1 MMNKS
6 VLNIM
11 TALSLTL
18 LSVNALNAS
27 AREFVMSYDGFY
39 DRLKVVNKGD
49 FQYAR
54 VNFYIS
60 DIGTNEACAI
70 KSGTILTENNEY
82 PLNYTEQA
90 QLLLPFDKQLD
101 TDKAVIVVQPQNPV
115 HDCQLKLQIEANELE
130 GLSFTKQSLFTI
142 HTELDELLADLSGFF
157 VSKLMWF
164 LLPEQK
170 GVVVT
175 FKKPMHFDDESI
187 ECKKSVCY
195 FAVADNWQDDTK
207 ELADI
212 ADVIKVTPWITK

>member
-1 MMNKS
+1 MNKM
-6 VLNIM
+6 VLKLV
-11 TALSLTL
+11 TASFLA
-18 LSVNALNAS
+18 VAAS
-27 AREFVMSYDGFY
+27 SAVAKEFVMSYDGFY

-60 DIGTNEACAI
+60 DIGTNEVCSI
-70 KSGTILTENNEY
+70 KSGTILTEKNEY
-82 PLNYTEQA
+82 PLNYTDKA

-130 GLSFTKQSLFTI
+130 GLALSKQSLLVI
-142 HTELDELLADLSGFF
+142 NNELEELLTDLSGFF

-175 FKKPMHFDDESI
+175 FKTPKQFDDERI
-187 ECKKSVCY
+187 TCEKSVCY
-195 FAVADNWQDDTK
+195 FEVTDSWEDNTTV
-207 ELADI
+207 LADI
-212 ADVIKVTPWITK
+212 NEVVKVTPWISK

>member
-1 MMNKS
+1 MNKRILNCVS
-6 VLNIM
+6 VI
-11 TALSLTL
+11 SLLL
-18 LSVNALNAS
+18 LSTTVFNAN

-60 DIGTNEACAI
+60 DIATNEACAI
-70 KSGTILTENNEY
+70 KSGTILTEKNEY
-82 PLNYTEQA
+82 PLNFTDKA

-101 TDKAVIVVQPQNPV
+101 SDKAVIVVQPQNPE

-130 GLSFTKQSLFTI
+130 GLALSKQSLYAI
-142 HTELDELLADLSGFF
+142 NEELDELLTDLSGFF

-170 GVVVT
+170 GVAVT
-175 FKKPMHFDDESI
+175 FKSPMQFDDKSI
-187 ECKKSVCY
+187 TCEKSVCY
-195 FAVADNWQDDTK
+195 FAVKDSWEDDTAA
-207 ELADI
+207 LGDI
-212 ADVIKVTPWITK
+212 SQVIKVTPWIVK

>member
-1 MMNKS
+1 MNKGI
-6 VLNIM
+6 LNS
-11 TALSLTL
+11 TKALSLLL
-18 LSVNALNAS
+18 LSALALNVNAK
-27 AREFVMSYDGFY
+27 EFVMSYDGFY

-60 DIGTNEACAI
+60 DIATNEACAI

-82 PLNYTEQA
+82 PLNFTDKA

-101 TDKAVIVVQPQNPV
+101 SDKAVIVVEPQNSN

-130 GLSFTKQSLFTI
+130 GLSLTKQSLYTI
-142 HTELDELLADLSGFF
+142 NQELDELLTDLSGFF

-170 GVVVT
+170 GVAVT
-175 FKKPMHFDDESI
+175 FNAPTQLADKNIKCE
-187 ECKKSVCY
+187 KSVCY
-195 FAVADNWQDDTK
+195 FAVEDDWEDDTTS
-207 ELADI
+207 LGNI
-212 ADVIKVTPWITK
+212 NNVIKVTPWIAK

>member
-1 MMNKS
+1 MNKS
-6 VLNIM
+6 IIKS
-11 TALSLTL
+11 TKAISLLL
-18 LSVNALNAS
+18 LSAVALNVS
-27 AREFVMSYDGFY
+27 AKEFVMSYDGFY

-60 DIGTNEACAI
+60 DIATNEACAI

-82 PLNYTEQA
+82 PLNFTDKA

-101 TDKAVIVVQPQNPV
+101 TDKAVIVVEPQNPN

-130 GLSFTKQSLFTI
+130 GLTLSKQSLYTI
-142 HTELDELLADLSGFF
+142 NTELDELLTDLSGFF

-170 GVVVT
+170 GVAVT
-175 FKKPMHFDDESI
+175 FNAPTQLADKNIKCE
-187 ECKKSVCY
+187 KSVCY
-195 FAVADNWQDDTK
+195 FAVKDDWEDDATI
-207 ELADI
+207 LGNI
-212 ADVIKVTPWITK
+212 NNVVKVTPWIAK

>member
-1 MMNKS
+1 MNKS
-6 VLNIM
+6 VLKSARAICI
-11 TALSLTL
+11 LL
-18 LSVNALNAS
+18 LSAAALNAS
-27 AREFVMSYDGFY
+27 AEEFVMSYDGFY

-82 PLNYTEQA
+82 PLNFTDKA

-101 TDKAVIVVQPQNPV
+101 TDKAVIVVQPQNPS
-115 HDCQLKLQIEANELE
+115 HDCQLKLQVEANELS
-130 GLSFTKQSLFTI
+130 GLVFSKQSLYKI
-142 HTELDELLADLSGFF
+142 NAELDELLTDLSGFF

-170 GVVVT
+170 GVAVT
-175 FKKPMHFDDESI
+175 FKAPMQFNDKSI
-187 ECKKSVCY
+187 TCKNAVCY
-195 FAVADNWQDDTK
+195 FAVQDDWEDNNTK
-207 ELADI
+207 LADI
-212 ADVIKVTPWITK
+212 AQVIKVTPWIVK

>member
-1 MMNKS
+1 MNKRILNCVS
-6 VLNIM
+6 VI
-11 TALSLTL
+11 SLLL
-18 LSVNALNAS
+18 LSTTVFNAN

-60 DIGTNEACAI
+60 DIATNEACAI
-70 KSGTILTENNEY
+70 KSGTILTEKNEY
-82 PLNYTEQA
+82 PLNFTDKA

-101 TDKAVIVVQPQNPV
+101 SDKAVIVVQPQNPE

-130 GLSFTKQSLFTI
+130 GLALSKQSLYTI
-142 HTELDELLADLSGFF
+142 NEELDELLTDLSGFF

-170 GVVVT
+170 GVAVT
-175 FKKPMHFDDESI
+175 FKSPMQFDDKSI
-187 ECKKSVCY
+187 TCEKSVCY
-195 FAVADNWQDDTK
+195 FAVKDSWEDDT
-207 ELADI
+207 AAFGDI
-212 ADVIKVTPWITK
+212 SQVIKVTPWIVK

>member
-1 MMNKS
+1 MNKRILNCVS
-6 VLNIM
+6 VI
-11 TALSLTL
+11 SLLL
-18 LSVNALNAS
+18 LSTTVFNAN

-60 DIGTNEACAI
+60 DIATNEACAI
-70 KSGTILTENNEY
+70 KSGTILTEKNEY
-82 PLNYTEQA
+82 PLNFTDKA

-101 TDKAVIVVQPQNPV
+101 SDKAVIVVQPQNPE

-130 GLSFTKQSLFTI
+130 GLALSKQSLYAI
-142 HTELDELLADLSGFF
+142 NEELDELLTDLSGFF

-170 GVVVT
+170 GVAVT
-175 FKKPMHFDDESI
+175 FKSPMQFDDKSI
-187 ECKKSVCY
+187 TCEKSVCY
-195 FAVADNWQDDTK
+195 FAVKDSWEDDTSS
-207 ELADI
+207 LGDI
-212 ADVIKVTPWITK
+212 SQVIKVTPWIVK